1 MGTVE
6 EDRATEEAKSMPVPV
21 FGYDLSFL
29 MHDMAG
35 AKNLNPIV
43 KITTFL
49 CSLFEP
55 ERINTSEKKAV
66 KEQSK

>member
-1 MGTVE
+1 MDTGE
-6 EDRATEEAKSMPVPV
+6 EGPVNEGAKSMPVPV
-21 FGYDLSFL
+21 FGYDLSFP

-49 CSLFEP
+49 CGLFEP
-55 ERINTSEKKAV
+55 ERMNTSEKPV
-66 KEQSK
+66 IEQSQ

>member
-6 EDRATEEAKSMPVPV
+6 EDRATEEATSMPVPV

-55 ERINTSEKKAV
+55 ERINTSEKPG

>member
-1 MGTVE
+1 
-6 EDRATEEAKSMPVPV
+6 MPVPV

-49 CSLFEP
+49 LCGLFEP
-55 ERINTSEKKAV
+55 ERMNTSEKPV
-66 KEQSK
+66 IEQSQ

>member
-6 EDRATEEAKSMPVPV
+6 EDRVTGEAKSMPVPV
-21 FGYDLSFL
+21 FGYDLSFP

-43 KITTFL
+43 KSTTFL

-55 ERINTSEKKAV
+55 ERINSSEKPG